1 MFYRQVDSLDTY
13 LIVEQD
19 ERKLYRH
26 WRDDE
31 RLWWS
36 ETITNQRTIPL
47 PCLGIELTLDEI
59 YANLPEIPPAR

>member
-13 LIVEQD
+13 LIIEQD

-47 PCLGIELTLDEI
+47 PRLGIELTLEDV